1 MSQPR
6 KIMLIRH
13 AERPA
18 KVGSPYGATIDG
30 HTDVNSLSAP
40 GWQRAGALATFFAPT
55 HGPLQ
60 DDDLATPQFLFAS
73 KVGHLSPSK
82 REQETLTPLSG
93 VLGLDIS
100 AEHQKHD
107 HAPMVKRVLACDG
120 VVLIC
125 WDHKALAAVA
135 NEILGDDTTA
145 PQKWKRKRFDL
156 VWVFDWNAST
166 ETYDFK
172 QIPQLLLSGDRKKLM
187 KVKNA
192 KSTG

>member
-1 MSQPR
+1 MSQPK

-30 HTDVNSLSAP
+30 NRDVNSLSAP
-40 GWQRAGALATFFAPT
+40 GWQRAGALAALFAPT

-60 DDDLATPQFLFAS
+60 DDALATPQFLFAS

-82 REQETLTPLSG
+82 REQETLAPLSAK
-93 VLGLDIS
+93 LGLDIS
-100 AEHQKHD
+100 AEHQKQD
-107 HAPMVKRVLACDG
+107 HAPMVKSVLACDG
-120 VVLIC
+120 AVLIC
-125 WDHKALAAVA
+125 WDHKALPAVA
-135 NEILGDDTTA
+135 NKILGDHTTA

-156 VWVFDWNAST
+156 VWVFDWNSST
-166 ETYDFK
+166 EGYDFD
-172 QIPQLLLSGDRKKLM
+172 QVPQLLLAGDRKKLM

-192 KSTG
+192 KSDG

>member
-1 MSQPR
+1 MTQPT

-18 KVGSPYGATIDG
+18 KVGAPHGVTIEG

-60 DDDLATPQFLFAS
+60 DDALATPLFLFAS
-73 KVGHLSPSK
+73 QVGHRSPSK
-82 REQETLTPLSG
+82 REQETLTPLSEI
-93 VLGLDIS
+93 LGLDIS
-100 AEHQKHD
+100 AEHQKQD
-107 HAPMVKRVLACDG
+107 HAPMVKSVLGCDG

-125 WDHKALAAVA
+125 WDHKALPAVA
-135 NEILGDDTTA
+135 NEILDDDTTA

-156 VWVFDWNAST
+156 VWVFDWNSST
-166 ETYDFK
+166 KSYDFK
-172 QIPQLLLSGDRKKLM
+172 QVPQLLLTGDKKKPM
-187 KVKNA
+187 KTK
-192 KSTG
+192 KPD